1 MVPTFALNTW
11 LVQDPSPKSCGNA
24 RAQDGG
30 RRLAGEEAERVEMVP
45 TFALNNAH
53 FFCETADVSRGFP
66 SGAPAGAPSWEF
78 VWNRWLGAPLRE
90 PACPATARTCCRRA
104 RGPRPP
110 AAGLAAMRPS
120 QRAPETAARAPA

>member
-1 MVPTFALNTW
+1 
-11 LVQDPSPKSCGNA
+11 
-24 RAQDGG
+24 
-30 RRLAGEEAERVEMVP
+30 VEMVP

-90 PACPATARTCCRRA
+90 AGLRGHCPHLLQGRARPAPACGRPGSHAPLTACSRNGCSSACLKRLPHA
-104 RGPRPP
+104 LG
-110 AAGLAAMRPS
+110 
-120 QRAPETAARAPA
+120 